1 LPAVQGRADALDLAR
16 VSNPELRAAWAEVN
30 AADAER
36 KVYRARFL
44 PRLELELMHTRNV
57 NVGGNESYTRD
68 NRAMVVLTIPLLSG
82 GSDVAQMN
90 ASGSRR
96 DELNAKARDV
106 ERKLALEIETAY
118 ANLEATSERFD
129 SVREELEANRK
140 VADAFKAQLT
150 NASRQ
155 LLDVLD
161 AYQRLYQ
168 SRLDLSQVLIGE
180 ARNQLR
186 LAYLTGSLV
195 DGSAADSP
203 KP

>member
-1 LPAVQGRADALDLAR
+1 
-16 VSNPELRAAWAEVN
+16 
-30 AADAER
+30 
-36 KVYRARFL
+36 
-44 PRLELELMHTRNV
+44 MHTRHV

-68 NRAMVVLTIPLLSG
+68 NRAMVVLTLPLLNG
-82 GSDVAQMN
+82 GSDMAQMH

-106 ERKLALEIETAY
+106 ERKLALEIETTY

-140 VADAFKAQLT
+140 VADAFQAQLT

-168 SRLDLSQVLIGE
+168 SRLDLSQVLIVE

-195 DGSAADSP
+195 DGLAADSP
-203 KP
+203 KL

>member
-1 LPAVQGRADALDLAR
+1 LNGGTDLAQMR
-16 VSNPELRAAWAEVN
+16 ASEARRGEL
-30 AADAER
+30 D
-36 KVYRARFL
+36 
-44 PRLELELMHTRNV
+44 
-57 NVGGNESYTRD
+57 
-68 NRAMVVLTIPLLSG
+68 
-82 GSDVAQMN
+82 
-90 ASGSRR
+90 
-96 DELNAKARDV
+96 AKARNV

-118 ANLEATSERFD
+118 ANLEATSARFD

-140 VADAFKAQLT
+140 VADAFQAQLT

-168 SRLDLSQVLIGE
+168 SRLDLAQVLVAE

-186 LAYLTGSLV
+186 LAFLTGSLV
-195 DGSAADSP
+195 DQLAATSP